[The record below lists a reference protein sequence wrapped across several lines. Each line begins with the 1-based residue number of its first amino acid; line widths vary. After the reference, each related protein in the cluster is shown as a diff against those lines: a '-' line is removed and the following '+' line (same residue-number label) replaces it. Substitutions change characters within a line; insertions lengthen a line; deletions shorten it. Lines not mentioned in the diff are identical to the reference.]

1 MWSLAAVSAGLWML
15 VAAGLVH
22 AQTRILNAGARSLR
36 DSVARRRGTVSEDSA
51 LLDRLEGISE
61 DLAIVRAR
69 AGAEPTQ
76 DEVRAD
82 LVQLA
87 HSLRREMRLLQHSVP
102 VPPEPAAP
110 APASAERTAADRH
123 RRRLRRPST
132 APNGH
137 RKFSAGASISPRR
150 PSVARRF
157 AAAGHPALPWS
168 PLNRA
173 EDSSQPA
180 LTG

>member
-1 MWSLAAVSAGLWML
+1 MNSRDRSVYRGLLAVAVVLPILAIASALLGMWSLAAVSAGLWML

-87 HSLRREMRLLQHSVP
+87 HSLRREMRLLQYSVT
-102 VPPEPAAP
+102 VPAEAAAP
-110 APASAERTAADRH
+110 APASAERTA
-123 RRRLRRPST
+123 
-132 APNGH
+132 
-137 RKFSAGASISPRR
+137 
-150 PSVARRF
+150 
-157 AAAGHPALPWS
+157 
-168 PLNRA
+168 
-173 EDSSQPA
+173 
-180 LTG
+180 